1 MLLWKEE
8 MENFIADSIS
18 KYSKAKKSQG
28 KRKEEM
34 IDNVNSRITSVLFSY
49 ADKEATNL
57 EEGLTKQ
64 NKKKAEIHIRKAIN
78 EEIEPFE
85 Q

>member
-1 MLLWKEE
+1 ML
-8 MENFIADSIS
+8 
-18 KYSKAKKSQG
+18 
-28 KRKEEM
+28 
-34 IDNVNSRITSVLFSY
+34 TSN

-78 EEIEPFE
+78 EEIGSISSAK
-85 Q
+85 